1 MRTLALALLL
11 AVPARAAEPQIDW
24 ALGWDAAFAE
34 AKASHR
40 PVMVCINSKDGEQA
54 NETTAAEIYREP
66 LFVAASRKFVMVLIS
81 TREHAASGPCPRFG
95 KVTCA
100 QHLDCWKDLNA
111 SHGEFVVPGT
121 AGEMISP
128 QHAWFTPDG
137 KLLRRKEYFLS
148 RQDLMRL
155 MRRALAETGGGG
167 ASPDSQVPL
176 SEDDRSELTRLS
188 NAADKETR
196 AAALGNL
203 LATGKNAAN
212 DALLQ
217 LVATAKDP
225 TLKGEIIRA
234 LAAAQAAGVRP
245 VAEKL
250 LTDADPG
257 VRSFAAVALED
268 LGDAE
273 SVAVLVKRARAEDDT
288 LARKNMYR
296 ALGACGGASG
306 DKAAA
311 KALLDAATG
320 DKQKLVCRHAA
331 LALRAYAGDGAA
343 VVRKKVE
350 HAASTVKDPEVR
362 RAFVYVLAYVGEKK
376 STIPVL
382 EKILADEREDWG
394 RAFVRA
400 AIARLDGPAPEG
412 GEDKFGD
419 GAKWLFAED
428 RQDPARSG

>member
-1 MRTLALALLL
+1 VRTLALALLL
-11 AVPARAAEPQIDW
+11 AVRARAAEPQIDW
-24 ALGWDAAFAE
+24 ALGWDAAFTE

-54 NETTAAEIYREP
+54 NETTALTVYRDP
-66 LFVAASRKFVMVLIS
+66 LFVAASRRFVMVLVS
-81 TREHAASGPCPRFG
+81 TREHAGSGPCPRFG

-100 QHLDCWKDLNA
+100 QHLDCWRDLNA
-111 SHGEFVVPGT
+111 NHGEFVLPGT

-128 QHAWFTPDG
+128 QHAWFAPDG
-137 KLLRRKEYFLS
+137 KLLRRKEYFLG
-148 RQDLMRL
+148 RQELMRL

-167 ASPDSQVPL
+167 TSAEAAAAL
-176 SEDDRSELTRLS
+176 SDADRSELARLAS
-188 NAADKETR
+188 ASDKETR
-196 AAALGNL
+196 TAALGNL
-203 LATGKNAAN
+203 LATGKTAAN
-212 DALLQ
+212 EALLGI
-217 LVATAKDP
+217 VGTTKDP

-234 LAAAQAAGVRP
+234 LASAQATGVRP

-250 LTDADPG
+250 LSDADPG

-273 SVAVLVKRARAEDDT
+273 SVPVLAKRARAEDDT

-306 DKAAA
+306 DKTAA
-311 KALLDAATG
+311 KALLDAALG

-331 LALRAYAGDGAA
+331 LALRAYEGEGAA
-343 VVRKKVE
+343 SVRKKVE
-350 HAASTVKDPEVR
+350 HAAASTKDPDVR
-362 RAFVYVLAYVGEKK
+362 RALVYALAYVGERK
-376 STIPVL
+376 TTVAIL
-382 EKILADEREDWG
+382 QKILADEREEWV
-394 RAFVRA
+394 RAFVRG
-400 AIARLDGPAPEG
+400 AIAKLEGPAPEG

-419 GAKWLFAED
+419 AAAWLFSED